1 MTETIYSTLN
11 RGNNGE
17 TEFDVEVTYHVE
29 AAEPMSYNNPGCPQ
43 EIGIVAVKDT
53 DGAVVKCTEEELAE
67 LISEINEEALDY
79 EPDYSDHYD
88 G

>member
-17 TEFDVEVTYHVE
+17 TEIDVEVTYTVE

-43 EIGIVAVKDT
+43 EIEIQYVKDT
-53 DGAVVKCTEEELAE
+53 DNIVVDCTEEELADI
-67 LISEINEEALDY
+67 LSQIQEEALDY